1 MADDD
6 TDPAGAAASDSSSEA
21 VMWDVAEILA
31 ERTSVSGENEVLV
44 VWKPSWIPKS
54 NLQSDGPVLQ
64 QYSGSYKW
72 KFSSACGAMRL
83 FLPVEPGT
91 SLAADCATI
100 KADMLADSAAPYHGR
115 RTKKHKSDRPRTGA
129 SGAAQATT
137 EGSAADP
144 FDQERAQSAKQ
155 VYRTLLGPR
164 KQLSK

>member
-1 MADDD
+1 MADGDND
-6 TDPAGAAASDSSSEA
+6 HADAAASVSSSEG

-44 VWKPSWIPKS
+44 VWKPSWIPIS

-64 QYSGSYKW
+64 QFSGGDKW

-100 KADMLADSAAPYHGR
+100 RAAPNYGKQS
-115 RTKKHKSDRPRTGA
+115 KKHKSKRPIT
-129 SGAAQATT
+129 STSDTAQATT
-137 EGSAADP
+137 KSSAADTS
-144 FDQERAQSAKQ
+144 DQERAQSAQ
-155 VYRTLLGPR
+155 QLHRTAQGPR

>member
-1 MADDD
+1 MADGDND
-6 TDPAGAAASDSSSEA
+6 LAGTAASVSSSGG

-31 ERTSVSGENEVLV
+31 ERTSVTGENEVLV
-44 VWKPSWIPKS
+44 VWKPSWIPMS

-64 QYSGSYKW
+64 QYSDSYKW

-100 KADMLADSAAPYHGR
+100 KANMLAASAAPYYSR
-115 RTKKHKSDRPRTGA
+115 QTKKHKSESPRTGA
-129 SGAAQATT
+129 CGTAKATT
-137 EGSAADP
+137 KDSAADS
-144 FDQERAQSAKQ
+144 FDQELAQSAQ
-155 VYRTLLGPR
+155 HLHRSPQGPR